1 MSEIE
6 KDVENIQAFN
16 EGKKIG
22 IELGRQQMIDLFKKL
37 DEQKEA
43 AFAKELEER
52 YQKELIR
59 MGWAK

>member
-59 MGWAK
+59 MEWAK